1 MQILLP
7 KVSSVSVSNKDCVH
21 QVGGR
26 MTMLMLLF
34 LGTTLLQRLA
44 NLCAP
49 TAWELS
55 SLFLLHI
62 FMSQDINLIQ
72 SGMIHPHYLHS
83 TQHSAKTRVLHLIRT
98 RYLAQ
103 THLSTH
109 SHCARYSTHR
119 RHTCPV
125 SGWGACPR
133 TRSGRCA
140 CRTRRAPAPRR
151 SRAPGPSWGRIR
163 INTNTCSAT
172 FDLSIQ
178 HSGAYIF
185 CFNGIIDK
193 GYWKRGD

>member
-62 FMSQDINLIQ
+62 FMSRDINLIQ

-83 TQHSAKTRVLHLIRT
+83 AQHSAKTRVLHLIRT

-103 THLSTH
+103 THLSTL
-109 SHCARYSTHR
+109 SPRWILYSPPTH
-119 RHTCPV
+119 V
-125 SGWGACPR
+125 S
-133 TRSGRCA
+133 
-140 CRTRRAPAPRR
+140 
-151 SRAPGPSWGRIR
+151 RIR
-163 INTNTCSAT
+163 MGRVSPHTQWPLRVSHTPCSST
-172 FDLSIQ
+172 SPQSRPRPELRK
-178 HSGAYIF
+178 
-185 CFNGIIDK
+185 NKDK
-193 GYWKRGD
+193 YKHLLCYF